1 MLKEVTTLH
10 YYCDKCG
17 KEITDTVYSPI
28 WGELYPAA
36 DENYNRDGDIINV
49 DVCEACKDE
58 AEKMI
63 FGLFHPEE
71 EAETEITENDKNSEE
86 SDENAQIPPENEEK
100 PTRGNGRRSDLDDGK
115 ILALRRAGWSLA
127 KIAEEMGVSQGT
139 ISNHLKNMNASAFVD
154 NLEEGEEEQ

>member
-28 WGELYPAA
+28 WGEFYPE
-36 DENYNRDGDIINV
+36 ENYNRDGDIINV

-86 SDENAQIPPENEEK
+86 SDENTQIPTKNEEK
-100 PTRGNGRRSDLDDGK
+100 PTPTGRKSDLDDGK
-115 ILALRRAGWSLA
+115 ILALRRAGWTIA
-127 KIAEEMGVSQGT
+127 KIADEMGVSQGT
-139 ISNHLKNMNASAFVD
+139 ISKHLKDMNASAFVSS
-154 NLEEGEEEQ
+154 LEEGGEDK